1 MSSIWPSALGS
12 LDDSLALPYESVGK
26 LKAANPINL
35 EEIIQQ
41 LQAAA
46 ECGSK
51 LRASISA
58 ELPDA
63 SWQNREELQAV
74 IAKIQELE
82 EARRIEQLRSRLL
95 AVATE
100 LERGTIV
107 HRRAARVGELNQFR
121 EQAIKE
127 LLTQGGVEGEP
138 PTLPG
143 PEADQWIE
151 WACGLQEPEDS
162 DSLQTLRQRFPQL
175 DDFIV
180 NLEPDMWKPETPPE
194 AASENPADAEER
206 RMALEQRRYRLLAL
220 ATELERGSV
229 VHHRVL
235 RVNELN
241 YLRDQAI
248 KELRSQ
254 AKLPSGPKILPGPE
268 AEQWIEWACALRE
281 PQDAE
286 ALQTLRKG
294 FARLDDFIA
303 NLEPN
308 MWKAAGSPPPTPP
321 DGGNGKP
328 ADKPRQEQSAPE
340 TRGFE
345 DYGAP
350 SRPIPINLKGAKPA
364 GGRDNPRVQLSRD
377 GSAVTELEEEP
388 VTTPSY
394 AAPSRSAEE
403 IQRMQAREREVLS
416 RIKSAVAEPV
426 RSFDHRIGRRG
437 TPKPSSAAGAAPAV
451 AKEQA
456 APQATAAALSA
467 TATAA
472 VIAPESVKA
481 TITNQTLPRTT
492 PVRVVPDEKD
502 QPSVTAKA
510 SSAIGSARA
519 TVSDTWTEFVTDV
532 RDGGVGA
539 IWQGKWRMP
548 VIGATVLVL
557 VLVALGTVYWVHRVR
572 ANNNAV
578 KAAEAAAVTPSNPA
592 SNGNAQPAISTDA
605 VTAASASGVKPP
617 ADKQAKPKD
626 QPKDQNA
633 AAKPAEPAPQAA
645 TQPVSAVDAAL
656 RLPQPVPKANAPAA
670 NKEIAKEEP
679 PPPNGATG
687 VAGSVP
693 GGLPNGAPSSVINVV
708 KDLSAAEPKTAPQK
722 VSVSSGVAQ
731 GMLVHRVA
739 PQYPAQAKQARLQG
753 TVVLQAVIGKDG
765 SVTSVHALRGNP
777 VLTQAAI
784 DAVKQW
790 RYKPYALNGEPVE
803 ADTQI
808 SVTFSP
814 DH

>member
-1 MSSIWPSALGS
+1 MSSIWPTALGS

-46 ECGSK
+46 ESGGR
-51 LRASISA
+51 LRASIAA

-63 SWQNREELQAV
+63 SWQNRGELQAV

-95 AVATE
+95 AFATE
-100 LERGTIV
+100 LERGSIV
-107 HRRAARVGELNQFR
+107 HRRAARVSELNQLR
-121 EQAIKE
+121 ELAIKE

-175 DDFIV
+175 DDFIA

-194 AASENPADAEER
+194 AASQNPADAEER
-206 RMALEQRRYRLLAL
+206 KRALEQRRSRLLAL
-220 ATELERGSV
+220 ATELERGSI

-308 MWKAAGSPPPTPP
+308 MWKAAGPPPQTPP

-328 ADKPRQEQSAPE
+328 AEKPRQEPSAAE

-345 DYGAP
+345 EYDAP
-350 SRPIPINLKGAKPA
+350 SRPIPINLKGAKPS
-364 GGRDNPRVQLSRD
+364 GGRDKPRVQLSRD
-377 GSAVTELEEEP
+377 GSAVTEMEEEP

-394 AAPSRSAEE
+394 PAPSRSAEE

-437 TPKPSSAAGAAPAV
+437 NPKPSNAPGGAPAI

-456 APQATAAALSA
+456 APQASAAALSA
-467 TATAA
+467 TAA
-472 VIAPESVKA
+472 VMAPESVKA
-481 TITNQTLPRTT
+481 AITTPTLPRTT
-492 PVRVVPDEKD
+492 PVRVVPDEKG
-502 QPSVTAKA
+502 QPSGTAKA

-519 TVSDTWTEFVTDV
+519 TVSDTWTEFVADV

-548 VIGATVLVL
+548 VVGATVLVL
-557 VLVALGTVYWVHRVR
+557 VLVALGTVYWVHRAR

-578 KAAEAAAVTPSNPA
+578 RAAEAAAVTPSNPA
-592 SNGNAQPAISTDA
+592 SNPQPATTTDA
-605 VTAASASGVKPP
+605 VSAASAATVKPP

-626 QPKDQNA
+626 QAKEQNA
-633 AAKPAEPAPQAA
+633 AAKAPEPSPSQPS

-679 PPPNGATG
+679 PPPNGAAG

-693 GGLPNGAPSSVINVV
+693 GGMPASSVINVV
-708 KDLSAAEPKTAPQK
+708 KDLSAAEPKMANQK

-814 DH
+814 Q

>member
-12 LDDSLALPYESVGK
+12 LDDSLALPYESVVT
-26 LKAANPINL
+26 LKAANPVNL
-35 EEIIQQ
+35 EETIQQ

-46 ECGSK
+46 ESGSR

-63 SWQNREELQAV
+63 SWQNREELLAV
-74 IAKIQELE
+74 IERIQKLE

-100 LERGTIV
+100 LERGSIV
-107 HRRAARVGELNQFR
+107 HRRAARVTELNQLR

-127 LLTQGGVEGEP
+127 LLSQGGVEGEP

-162 DSLQTLRQRFPQL
+162 DSLQALRQRFPQL
-175 DDFIV
+175 DDFIT

-206 RMALEQRRYRLLAL
+206 KRALEERRFRLLAL
-220 ATELERGSV
+220 ATELERGSI

-254 AKLPSGPKILPGPE
+254 AKLPSGPKILPGPQ

-308 MWKAAGSPPPTPP
+308 MWKPAGSPPQTPP

-328 ADKPRQEQSAPE
+328 PDKPRQEQPAPE
-340 TRGFE
+340 IRGFE
-345 DYGAP
+345 EYGAP
-350 SRPIPINLKGAKPA
+350 SRPIPINLKGAKPSA
-364 GGRDNPRVQLSRD
+364 GRDKPRVQLSRD
-377 GSAVTELEEEP
+377 GSAVTELEAEP
-388 VTTPSY
+388 VPTPSP
-394 AAPSRSAEE
+394 APSRSAEE

-416 RIKSAVAEPV
+416 RIKSAVTEPV

-437 TPKPSSAAGAAPAV
+437 TPKPSSTAGASPAI
-451 AKEQA
+451 AKEQP

-472 VIAPESVKA
+472 AIATESVKVAAA
-481 TITNQTLPRTT
+481 TTQTLPRTT
-492 PVRVVPDEKD
+492 PVRVIPDEKA

-510 SSAIGSARA
+510 SSAVGSPRA
-519 TVSDTWTEFVTDV
+519 TVSDTWTEFVADI

-548 VIGATVLVL
+548 VVGAMVLVV
-557 VLVALGTVYWVHRVR
+557 VLVALGTVYWVHRAR
-572 ANNNAV
+572 ASNNAV
-578 KAAEAAAVTPSNPA
+578 KAAEAAAVTPGNPA
-592 SNGNAQPAISTDA
+592 SNANAQPATTTDVISPAT
-605 VTAASASGVKPP
+605 ASGVKPQ
-617 ADKQAKPKD
+617 ADKQPKPKE
-626 QPKDQNA
+626 QNA
-633 AAKPAEPAPQAA
+633 AAKPPEPAPSQP

-656 RLPQPVPKANAPAA
+656 RLPQPVPKSNAPAA
-670 NKEIAKEEP
+670 NRETANEP
-679 PPPNGATG
+679 PPPNGAAG

-693 GGLPNGAPSSVINVV
+693 GGSPASSVINVV
-708 KDLSAAEPKTAPQK
+708 KDLTAAEPKMARQK
-722 VSVSSGVAQ
+722 VTVSSGVAQ

-739 PQYPAQAKQARLQG
+739 PQYPAQAKEARLQG

-790 RYKPYALNGEPVE
+790 RYRPYALNGEPVE

>member
-46 ECGSK
+46 ECGSR
-51 LRASISA
+51 LRVSISA

-74 IAKIQELE
+74 IEKIQELE

-100 LERGTIV
+100 LERGSIV
-107 HRRAARVGELNQFR
+107 HRRAARVTELNQLR

-127 LLTQGGVEGEP
+127 LLAQGGVEGAP

-151 WACGLQEPEDS
+151 WACSLQEPEDS
-162 DSLQTLRQRFPQL
+162 DFLQTLRQTFPQL
-175 DDFIV
+175 DDFV
-180 NLEPDMWKPETPPE
+180 TNLESDMWKPETPPE
-194 AASENPADAEER
+194 AASQNAADAEER
-206 RMALEQRRYRLLAL
+206 KKALEQRRSRLLEL
-220 ATELERGSV
+220 VTELERGSI

-254 AKLPSGPKILPGPE
+254 AKLPSGPKTLPGPE
-268 AEQWIEWACALRE
+268 ADQWIEWACALRE

-286 ALQTLRKG
+286 ALQTLRNG

-303 NLEPN
+303 SLEPN
-308 MWKAAGSPPPTPP
+308 MWKPAGSPPPTPP
-321 DGGNGKP
+321 GGGNGRP
-328 ADKPRQEQSAPE
+328 ADKPRQEQPAPQTKGVE
-340 TRGFE
+340 QYVT
-345 DYGAP
+345 P
-350 SRPIPINLKGAKPA
+350 SRPIPINLKGGKPSP
-364 GGRDNPRVQLSRD
+364 GRDKPQVQLSRD
-377 GSAVTELEEEP
+377 GSAVTELEAEP
-388 VTTPSY
+388 VTTPGNG
-394 AAPSRSAEE
+394 APSRSDEE

-416 RIKSAVAEPV
+416 RIRSVVAEPV

-437 TPKPSSAAGAAPAV
+437 TPKASSAAGTAPAI

-456 APQATAAALSA
+456 EPQATAAALSA

-472 VIAPESVKA
+472 VMAPEPAKA
-481 TITNQTLPRTT
+481 AVTTQTLPTTT
-492 PVRVVPDEKD
+492 PVRVVPEEKN
-502 QPSVTAKA
+502 QPSATAKA

-539 IWQGKWRMP
+539 IWRAKWRMP

-592 SNGNAQPAISTDA
+592 SNPQPATTTD
-605 VTAASASGVKPP
+605 TAAAAAGLKPSAE
-617 ADKQAKPKD
+617 KQGKSKD

-633 AAKPAEPAPQAA
+633 AAKPPEPAPSQPS

-670 NKEIAKEEP
+670 NKETAREEP

-790 RYKPYALNGEPVE
+790 RYRPYALNGEPVE

>member
-26 LKAANPINL
+26 FKAANPVNL

-46 ECGSK
+46 ECGSR

-63 SWQNREELQAV
+63 SWQNRVELHAV

-100 LERGTIV
+100 LERGSIV
-107 HRRAARVGELNQFR
+107 HRRAARVSELNQLR

-175 DDFIV
+175 DDFIA

-194 AASENPADAEER
+194 AASQNPADAEER
-206 RMALEQRRYRLLAL
+206 KKALEQQRSRLLAL
-220 ATELERGSV
+220 ATELERGSI

-254 AKLPSGPKILPGPE
+254 AKLSSGPKVLPGPE
-268 AEQWIEWACALRE
+268 ADQWIEWACALRE

-308 MWKAAGSPPPTPP
+308 MWKAAGSPPPPPP

-345 DYGAP
+345 EYGAP
-350 SRPIPINLKGAKPA
+350 SRPIPINLKGAKPS
-364 GGRDNPRVQLSRD
+364 GGRDKPPVQLSRD
-377 GSAVTELEEEP
+377 GSAAPELEAEP

-394 AAPSRSAEE
+394 PAPSRSAEE

-437 TPKPSSAAGAAPAV
+437 TAKASGGAAPAI

-472 VIAPESVKA
+472 AIATEPVKA
-481 TITNQTLPRTT
+481 AITTQTLPRTT
-492 PVRVVPDEKD
+492 PVRVIPDDEEDK
-502 QPSVTAKA
+502 PSIAAKA
-510 SSAIGSARA
+510 SRAIGSAQA
-519 TVSDTWTEFVTDV
+519 AVSGTWTEFVTDI

-548 VIGATVLVL
+548 VVGATVLVV
-557 VLVALGTVYWVHRVR
+557 VLVALGTVYWVHRAR
-572 ANNNAV
+572 ASNNPV
-578 KAAEAAAVTPSNPA
+578 KAAETAAVAPSNPA
-592 SNGNAQPAISTDA
+592 SNPQPATTTDTA
-605 VTAASASGVKPP
+605 VAAAGLKPS

-626 QPKDQNA
+626 QPKDPNA
-633 AAKPAEPAPQAA
+633 AAKPPEVAPSQP

-656 RLPQPVPKANAPAA
+656 RLPQPVPKANPPAA

-708 KDLSAAEPKTAPQK
+708 KDLSAAEPKAATQK

-790 RYKPYALNGEPVE
+790 RYRPYALNGEPVE

-808 SVTFSP
+808 SVTFTP
-814 DH
+814 Q